1 MFERIRNFFRKAGAG
16 MGVVQSLQKVTDHP
30 KINVNQAEYE
40 RIADDFRRFRGEW
53 DDVVYLNSE
62 RNWQKRPY
70 VALNMDK
77 VVAETLSSIVFNEE
91 CQINIADEKANEFI
105 QEVLQRNDFNK
116 NFSRYLEPMFATGG
130 LALRPYVNSATKKIE
145 LAWALAS
152 TFYPLENNTN
162 DISECAIAT
171 TTTKSEGK
179 QTVYYTLLEF
189 HEWSPDEKQ
198 YIITNELYRSESSN
212 IVGVRVPLKTIF
224 PEMEETTT
232 LEKLT
237 QPQVSYLKPAGFNN
251 IDPYSPLG
259 LGFCDNATTTIKQI
273 NDTYDQFNWEI
284 IMGQRRVIVSDHF
297 LDVSENELE
306 KGNVKPTFEPN
317 VNIYQGLSADID
329 NMQVIDVTSDI
340 RAEQYISS
348 INQFFKTLEMQT
360 KLSVG
365 TFSFD
370 GKSVKTATEV
380 VSENSLTFRTRN
392 SQITEV
398 TDFIQSVVISILELA
413 SFMGL
418 YEGKIQK
425 KEDIEIGFD
434 DGVFTDKNDQ
444 LEYYGKAATFGFIP
458 TAEAIQRVFKVP
470 KKTAEEWL
478 VSIQQEQLG
487 IDPFA
492 KQQNAEKSMLDEQ
505 E

>member
-1 MFERIRNFFRKAGAG
+1 MFEKIRNLFRKAGAG

-53 DDVVYLNSE
+53 DDIVYLNSE

-91 CQINIADEKANEFI
+91 CEINIADKQANDFI
-105 QEVLQRNDFNK
+105 NEVFQHNKFNK

-130 LALRPYVNSATKKIE
+130 LALRPYVNSATNKIE
-145 LAWALAS
+145 LSWALAS
-152 TFYPLENNTN
+152 TFYPLESNTN
-162 DISECAIAT
+162 TISECAIAT
-171 TTTKSEGK
+171 TTTKSEGR
-179 QTVYYTLLEF
+179 QTVYYTLIEF
-189 HEWSPDEKQ
+189 HEWSPDKE
-198 YIITNELYRSESSN
+198 YYVITNELYRSESSN
-212 IVGVRVPLKTIF
+212 IVGVRIPLKTIF
-224 PEMEETTT
+224 PEMEETTV
-232 LEKLT
+232 LKKLT
-237 QPQVSYLKPAGFNN
+237 QPQVSYLKPSGFNN

-273 NDTYDQFNWEI
+273 NDAYDQFNWEI
-284 IMGQRRVIVSDHF
+284 VMGQRRVIVSDYF

-306 KGNVKPTFEPN
+306 KGNVKPIFDPS
-317 VNIYQGLSADID
+317 VNIYQGLSTDID

-340 RAEQYISS
+340 RADQYITS
-348 INQFFKTLEMQT
+348 INQFLKTLEMQT

-370 GKSVKTATEV
+370 GKSVKTATEI

-392 SQITEV
+392 SQLTEV
-398 TDFIQSVVISILELA
+398 TEFIQSVVVSILELA
-413 SFMGL
+413 AFMNIYKGAVP
-418 YEGKIQK
+418 K

-458 TAEAIQRVFKVP
+458 SIEAIQRVFKVP
-470 KKTAEEWL
+470 EETAKEWL
-478 VSIQQEQLG
+478 TLIQHEQLG
-487 IDPFA
+487 TDPSTQ
-492 KQQNAEKSMLDEQ
+492 QQNAEKSLLGEQ